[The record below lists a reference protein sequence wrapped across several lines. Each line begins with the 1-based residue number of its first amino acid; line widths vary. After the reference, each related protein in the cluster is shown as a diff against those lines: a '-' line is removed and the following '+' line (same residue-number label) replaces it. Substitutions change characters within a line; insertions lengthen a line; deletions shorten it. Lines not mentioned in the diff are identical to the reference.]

1 MGCDGRDLPVE
12 GSCEMSVHDDGGE
25 LVLQLAAG
33 FYHPLPGGR
42 AVRQPWLQRL
52 LDLGRLLLDCGKQ
65 YQYQPREMLGSEVA
79 DLFSPQV
86 FFVYFMIYETKDMT
100 LEQVNELYET
110 VRFAPKSVGYHAAAR
125 RFSSVAADGSQLPPP
140 GKDSQEDSEKSEIVK
155 KVE

>member
-1 MGCDGRDLPVE
+1 M
-12 GSCEMSVHDDGGE
+12 
-25 LVLQLAAG
+25 
-33 FYHPLPGGR
+33 
-42 AVRQPWLQRL
+42 
-52 LDLGRLLLDCGKQ
+52 DCGKH
-65 YQYQPREMLGSEVA
+65 YQHEPMFGCEVA
-79 DLFSPQV
+79 DFPSHRQV